1 MVSAATK
8 ILSEIVL
15 LWYHNHRKKTS
26 LNFCILIS
34 TSIQKHN
41 WKTKLLNK
49 IYFITFSYISRR
61 QGFDSHVLR
70 FRAKMISNI
79 PENEDRIFIIRVY
92 LMDDTISIYE
102 LAKRN
107 SGKRFFPYY
116 YYQFNVIIKILN
128 ITVIKFGSIILI
140 SPLSYA
146 GKKGSRFI

>member
-1 MVSAATK
+1 M
-8 ILSEIVL
+8 
-15 LWYHNHRKKTS
+15 
-26 LNFCILIS
+26 
-34 TSIQKHN
+34 SIQKHN
-41 WKTKLLNK
+41 CKTKLLNK
-49 IYFITFSYISRR
+49 IYFITFSYISSR

>member
-1 MVSAATK
+1 
-8 ILSEIVL
+8 
-15 LWYHNHRKKTS
+15 
-26 LNFCILIS
+26 
-34 TSIQKHN
+34 
-41 WKTKLLNK
+41 
-49 IYFITFSYISRR
+49 
-61 QGFDSHVLR
+61 
-70 FRAKMISNI
+70 MISNI

-146 GKKGSRFI
+146 GKKDRGLFKYYKITNTVLEYFFINFMHFSCNF